1 MFVRLFSNIELIL
14 GYPRYTFRD
23 GRHNVPSKV
32 FRRKLFVQI
41 TMFKI
46 TKKIRQL
53 QKKTLHFMTEIQK
66 IISFNQYDVVNLE
79 SDT

>member
-41 TMFKI
+41 T
-46 TKKIRQL
+46 KKIRQL
-53 QKKTLHFMTEIQK
+53 RKKTLHFMTEIQK